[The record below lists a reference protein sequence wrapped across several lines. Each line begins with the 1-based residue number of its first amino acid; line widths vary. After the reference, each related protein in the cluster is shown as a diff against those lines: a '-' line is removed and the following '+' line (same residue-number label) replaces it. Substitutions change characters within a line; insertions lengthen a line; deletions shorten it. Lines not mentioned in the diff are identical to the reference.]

1 MLYIDETTAF
11 IDFICTAA
19 TVGVLMAAMAV
30 ALAAGTVEDADR
42 AGAAAAADA
51 IITGAAT
58 VEPPGR
64 PVQGRVAD
72 AVITGAA
79 TVAVPVAVTTAADIA
94 AVAVIVG
101 GRRLATTDT
110 AWSPIAA
117 VAVIATAESCTHEG
131 DHLSPH
137 PHITEL
143 LGHVDPRRPSW
154 PRHPGFGAPLVECT
168 RLLRSVPMGGRHAW
182 FHDHRS
188 FLAKPKAAVLQD
200 QAGHVIPPA

>member
-51 IITGAAT
+51 
-58 VEPPGR
+58 
-64 PVQGRVAD
+64 
-72 AVITGAA
+72 VITGAA

-101 GRRLATTDT
+101 GRRLATTDS

-117 VAVIATAESCTHEG
+117 VAVIAAAESCTHEG

>member
-1 MLYIDETTAF
+1 
-11 IDFICTAA
+11 
-19 TVGVLMAAMAV
+19 MAAMAV

-51 IITGAAT
+51 VISGAAT
-58 VEPPGR
+58 FEPPGR

-101 GRRLATTDT
+101 GCRLASADT

-117 VAVIATAESCTHEG
+117 VAVIATAESRTHDG
-131 DHLSPH
+131 DRPSPH
-137 PHITEL
+137 PRIIEL

-154 PRHPGFGAPLVECT
+154 PRQPRIQCPP
-168 RLLRSVPMGGRHAW
+168 RSNALACCGRFRWAGRRAR

-188 FLAKPKAAVLQD
+188 FLAKPKAAILPDRPTRHSTSVMGTPGVLT
-200 QAGHVIPPA
+200 GGVERRHG